1 MCTYR
6 KVNCVNEVQHLQ
18 NITFQKKY
26 EGNLITNKTSQYDT
40 DQSESL
46 SYGLGKK
53 NPKLQKNFHLT
64 STTYELREFY

>member
-1 MCTYR
+1 MYR

-18 NITFQKKY
+18 NITFQKKD
-26 EGNLITNKTSQYDT
+26 EGNLITGETSQYDT

-46 SYGLGKK
+46 SYGLGKRK

-64 STTYELREFY
+64 STTYELHEFY